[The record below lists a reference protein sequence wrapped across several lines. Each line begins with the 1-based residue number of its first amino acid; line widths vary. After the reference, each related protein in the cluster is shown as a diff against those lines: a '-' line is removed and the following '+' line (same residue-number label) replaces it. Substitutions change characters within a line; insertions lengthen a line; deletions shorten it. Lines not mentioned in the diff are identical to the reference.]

1 IFNKVWFNENT
12 NETLQ
17 NDDDDVNYLKFIPF
31 NHTNLNRNKTLQSSN
46 SFYENIL
53 KLPLKIFFNSN
64 EACSFNG
71 YLRFRLYIIG
81 QSINKDT
88 EQATIYMNLKGEK
101 LRHSLLLRKI
111 IPLSKQKKARVLIT
125 WIPNINN
132 DKPLFPHTDI
142 FTLQWTRIDP
152 ISYEN
157 LSLPFTRLI
166 SWPDANNHVLMKSNE
181 KASMK
186 QKYSEY
192 LITVDELLME
202 ATYLFQLIETNFSQ
216 PINITVNDEKMC
228 SSKTELL
235 VSELRILI

>member
-1 IFNKVWFNENT
+1 MFIWQTYAYYSLFVFSNGFQYNIPIFKSIRY
-12 NETLQ
+12 
-17 NDDDDVNYLKFIPF
+17 YLII
-31 NHTNLNRNKTLQSSN
+31 S
-46 SFYENIL
+46 
-53 KLPLKIFFNSN
+53 
-64 EACSFNG
+64 
-71 YLRFRLYIIG
+71 YLLGHR
-81 QSINKDT
+81 
-88 EQATIYMNLKGEK
+88 
-101 LRHSLLLRKI
+101 LLLRKI

-166 SWPDANNHVLMKSNE
+166 SWPDANNHVLMKSIE